1 MRKRT
6 PTSAIPAEVHPK
18 ERRKQM
24 RKTRSRGHAGKV
36 LLAVAFSL
44 APLAQAQPWV
54 SIESHT
60 RYMALGDSI
69 SAGYGA
75 PPAL

>member
-1 MRKRT
+1 MREPRF
-6 PTSAIPAEVHPK
+6 
-18 ERRKQM
+18 
-24 RKTRSRGHAGKV
+24 RGHAGKV
-36 LLAVAFSL
+36 LLALAFSL
-44 APLAQAQPWV
+44 TPWAQAQPWV

-75 PPAL
+75 MPATQGFVYQFTAVRLRVE